1 MYAKFE
7 GKVIFDVEHLYE
19 FVLEY
24 DLDVYNGGIDK
35 KNYAYLSSKSNPDI
49 KIEIKYS
56 NAYECKAFETMVKPI
71 AVMYKPRKFE
81 YDKKETIAISPQL
94 KKELSKIANP
104 KIGYENIIWKLLLRY
119 NGVV

>member
-19 FVLEY
+19 YVLEY

-56 NAYECKAFETMVKPI
+56 NAYECKAFETMVKPV
-71 AVMYKPRKFE
+71 AVKYKPRKFDE
-81 YDKKETIAISPQL
+81 SEKTTIRISPQL
-94 KKELSKIANP
+94 KMELMKVDNP